1 MHSFN
6 TSMPHNPHSQH
17 YFKSTPPKKSKAH
30 LKKATPNTVL
40 APLSWNQQEPKE
52 PRGHFMAINKKRAA
66 GSARFEAKFRIVQS
80 ETMDRNRNRNRI
92 GRVLIAKVFEKVFRF
107 YQKVFRFVKE
117 TTKRLLKMVV
127 F

>member
-1 MHSFN
+1 
-6 TSMPHNPHSQH
+6 
-17 YFKSTPPKKSKAH
+17 
-30 LKKATPNTVL
+30 
-40 APLSWNQQEPKE
+40 
-52 PRGHFMAINKKRAA
+52 MARNKKRAA